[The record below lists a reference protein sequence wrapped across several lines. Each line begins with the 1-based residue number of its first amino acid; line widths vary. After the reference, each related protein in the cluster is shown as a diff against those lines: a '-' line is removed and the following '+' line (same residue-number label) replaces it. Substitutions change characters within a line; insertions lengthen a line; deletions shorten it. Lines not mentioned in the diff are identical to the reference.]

1 MLTKGELKEYI
12 IVRFD
17 PDEVIELLDLST
29 EELLVYLLDICY
41 KKQHLFVDETD
52 VWEEE
57 E

>member
-1 MLTKGELKEYI
+1 MLTKRELRDYI
-12 IVRFD
+12 LQRFD
-17 PDEVIELLDLST
+17 PDEVVELLDLST